1 MSVWKRALEAR
12 QVIGKQLN
20 VLHVIDAR
28 AAASSDFRRARER
41 FGRWKRSTAQ
51 RLADKV
57 NPDVGKDLAATFDHF
72 DFVTNMDHVQ
82 SVTHTYQG
90 FLFLLLE
97 ELKYR
102 PGNVLSSHEDV
113 KGCEEYWP

>member
-28 AAASSDFRRARER
+28 AVASPDFRRARER
-41 FGRWKRSTAQ
+41 LGRWKRSTAQ
-51 RLADKV
+51 LLADKV
-57 NPDVGKDLAATFDHF
+57 SPEIGKDLASKFDHF
-72 DFVTNMDHVQ
+72 DFVTNIDHLQ
-82 SVTHTYQG
+82 SVTHTYHG

-102 PGNVLSSHEDV
+102 PGNVLASHEDV
-113 KGCEEYWP
+113 KGCE